1 MARVLSTLTEWLSHF
16 SALDWVLLGISG
28 LFLLFSRQLLKWRTP
43 PDQEAG
49 RFAGRLHIF
58 RAANLLVL
66 LLVLFYNLYPPLV
79 DRFWLTRLLST
90 ILIGYLGYLGFHVV
104 EYLIKKRFG
113 REREVNGVAVITETY
128 NSRALGLIAA
138 VFFFIVCLIAIVR
151 VLGFE
156 SLLEAGGVIGF
167 IGVFLALT
175 QGSWA
180 PDIISGLVILNSR
193 LFDEGDVIEVND
205 NGRVIGVVFKT
216 KVFHTEILNLVNN
229 HRIMLQNSR
238 LRALTIHN
246 LSKFASA
253 RGLREE
259 LRFKIGYEVDA
270 ARVHELFKAAFE
282 EAVQNPEM
290 LLEAQYPIEIRA
302 ANAGDFAVEWS
313 VYYYTKDVKHLLRTR
328 QLFLAVILRHASRL
342 GVSLATPFRHHL
354 EPASENNTSP
364 ASLG

>member
-1 MARVLSTLTEWLSHF
+1 MTWVLSTLAEGLSHF
-16 SALDWVLLGISG
+16 SALDWVLLGVSS
-28 LFLLFSRQLLKWRTP
+28 LLLLFSRPLLERLSP
-43 PDQEAG
+43 RDQEEG

-66 LLVLFYNLYPPLV
+66 LLVLFYNLFPPLA
-79 DRFWLTRLLST
+79 DRFWITRLLST
-90 ILIGYLGYLGFHVV
+90 ILIGYLGYLGFHIAN
-104 EYLIKKRFG
+104 YLIKKRFG
-113 REREVNGVAVITETY
+113 REREVNGAAVLSETY

-138 VFFFIVCLIAIVR
+138 VFLFIVCLIAIVR

-193 LFDEGDVIEVND
+193 LFDEGDVIEVQD

-238 LRALTIHN
+238 LRGLTIHN

-259 LRFKIGYEVDA
+259 LCFKIGYEVDEG
-270 ARVHELFKAAFE
+270 RVFELFTGAFE
-282 EAVQNPEM
+282 EAVQDADA

-302 ANAGDFAVEWS
+302 TNAGDFAVEWS

-328 QLFLAVILRHASRL
+328 QLFLAVILRHAAEQ
-342 GVSLATPFRHHL
+342 GVSLATPLRHHL
-354 EPASENNTSP
+354 ETMPETEASP
-364 ASLG
+364 ATLG

>member
-1 MARVLSTLTEWLSHF
+1 MDKIVTIFAEWSSHF
-16 SALDWVLLGISG
+16 SLADWVLVVVNGVL
-28 LFLLFSRQLLKWRTP
+28 LLFSRRLLEQFSP
-43 PDQEAG
+43 GEDSS
-49 RFAGRLHIF
+49 RFTGRLHIF

-66 LLVLFYNLYPPLV
+66 LLVLFYNLFPPLA
-79 DRFWLTRLLST
+79 DRFWVTRLLST
-90 ILIGYLGYLGFHVV
+90 VLIGYLGYLGAHIAN
-104 EYLIKKRFG
+104 YLIKKRFG
-113 REREVNGVAVITETY
+113 REREVNGVAVVAETY
-128 NSRALGLIAA
+128 NSRALSLITA
-138 VFFFIVCLIAIVR
+138 VFVFIVCLIAIVR

-167 IGVFLALT
+167 VGVFLALT

-193 LFDEGDVIEVND
+193 LFEEGDVIEVND

-216 KVFHTEILNLVNN
+216 KVFHTEMLNLVNN
-229 HRIMLQNSR
+229 HRIMMQNSR

-259 LRFKIGYEVDA
+259 LVFKIGYDVDQS
-270 ARVHELFKAAFE
+270 RVHNLFEQAFAEAA
-282 EAVQNPEM
+282 QNKDT
-290 LLEAQYPIEIRA
+290 LLEEQYPIEVRA

-328 QLFLAVILRHASRL
+328 QLFLEIILRQAAEQ
-342 GVSLATPFRHHL
+342 GISLATPLRHHI
-354 EPASENNTSP
+354 ESA
-364 ASLG
+364 AAGSLG